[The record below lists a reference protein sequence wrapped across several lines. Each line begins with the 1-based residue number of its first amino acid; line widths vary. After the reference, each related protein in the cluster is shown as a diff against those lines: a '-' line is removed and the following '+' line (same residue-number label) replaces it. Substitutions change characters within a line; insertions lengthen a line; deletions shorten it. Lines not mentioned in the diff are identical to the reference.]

1 MYELPEDDL
10 NEIETSWSLYKCFNI
25 SVLD

>member
-10 NEIETSWSLYKCFNI
+10 NEIGTRWSIFVCFNMNI
-25 SVLD
+25 LD